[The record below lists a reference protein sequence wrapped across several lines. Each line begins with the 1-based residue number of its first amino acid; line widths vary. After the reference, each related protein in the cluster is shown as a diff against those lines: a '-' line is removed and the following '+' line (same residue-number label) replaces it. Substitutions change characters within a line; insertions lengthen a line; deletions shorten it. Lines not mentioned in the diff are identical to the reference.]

1 VQEIGIMR
9 SQEVLS
15 SLGSMLSTG
24 VILFILF
31 SSGVV
36 PASATSSEPIYLENV
51 NVQTVAK

>member
-1 VQEIGIMR
+1 MR